1 MRRLVTRLIE
11 RLPLNSRERRA
22 VEETFADWQHEESLA
37 WSRSARARVAATG
50 FLAVAS
56 AVSRP
61 MARTLFR
68 WVALAAGVLA
78 LAYLVLFGSVAIRW
92 YGDFEGF
99 LVTMVLGGILM
110 AALRFGF
117 ARDHSPVTVFDPFAR
132 ETFATDAIN
141 FAHVRVA
148 GLGGAGLVLAAMVA
162 ALEFQLTT
170 VALGLGLCGGI
181 LGGTTVILF
190 RRWRHS

>member
-1 MRRLVTRLIE
+1 
-11 RLPLNSRERRA
+11 
-22 VEETFADWQHEESLA
+22 
-37 WSRSARARVAATG
+37 
-50 FLAVAS
+50 
-56 AVSRP
+56 
-61 MARTLFR
+61 MA
-68 WVALAAGVLA
+68 
-78 LAYLVLFGSVAIRW
+78 
-92 YGDFEGF
+92 
-99 LVTMVLGGILM
+99 LGGILM

-117 ARDHSPVTVFDPFAR
+117 ARSRSPVTVFDPFAR
-132 ETFATDAIN
+132 ETFATDTIN